1 MSSTPEQLPDSP
13 REVPISEARAMIGE
27 LADAA
32 AAGKVIYLTRR
43 GQRVAALVPAD
54 EKLAT
59 DPVGLAIA
67 RDFIAANKELF
78 DRLADA

>member
-1 MSSTPEQLPDSP
+1 MT
-13 REVPISEARAMIGE
+13 EVPDEVPFSEARAM
-27 LADAA
+27 A
-32 AAGKVIYLTRR
+32 
-43 GQRVAALVPAD
+43 PAD

-67 RDFIAANKELF
+67 RDFIAANQALF